1 MKCSNRYGHTAESS
15 MNENQEGLQ
24 IFTEKY
30 MKPEDPTAVVSD
42 DNILKLFSFI
52 LFVFSFLLHKKV

>member
-52 LFVFSFLLHKKV
+52 L